1 MKKTNK
7 PNPLKVF
14 NDNKAMAYKKA
25 GGEMAAYKKSLK
37 KFQGEGDSEV
47 NMMINKPGSTGGY
60 KNSRSIFS
68 PPAGMNAAAL
78 AQEMSKSAS
87 SSRNNVDIANQQ
99 ALNARS
105 AATQGSV
112 IKPSVDR
119 IRPAYEEPRREMG
132 MINSMYPTPSKSSNT
147 VKGVVAG
154 EPAEYTYEQ
163 LKAMGIQKRGGAV
176 KTKKRK

>member
-60 KNSRSIFS
+60 QKSRSIFA
-68 PPAGMNAAAL
+68 PPAGMNIPSIAE
-78 AQEMSKSAS
+78 QMAS
-87 SSRNNVDIANQQ
+87 QSPTRNVELANQATNANQ
-99 ALNARS
+99 GLQGRAASLKKMSDLNAIQGQ
-105 AATQGSV
+105 AARASDNQFSTFNNNYPQWKMTNEGGLL
-112 IKPSVDR
+112 
-119 IRPAYEEPRREMG
+119 PA
-132 MINSMYPTPSKSSNT
+132 K
-147 VKGVVAG
+147 
-154 EPAEYTYEQ
+154 
-163 LKAMGIQKRGGAV
+163 QKRGGAV

>member
-7 PNPLKVF
+7 PNPLKFF

-25 GGEMAAYKKSLK
+25 GGEMAKYKKSLK
-37 KFQGEGDSEV
+37 RFQGEGDSEV
-47 NMMINKPGSTGGY
+47 NMMVNKPGSTGGY
-60 KNSRSIFS
+60 KKPSN
-68 PPAGMNAAAL
+68 PLAPYAGNMATL
-78 AQEMSKSAS
+78 AEQMSKSAS

-99 ALNARS
+99 ALSARS
-105 AATQGSV
+105 AAIQGSV

-119 IRPAYEEPRREMG
+119 QRVITLEPPIRESA
-132 MINSMYPTPSKSSNT
+132 MINNIYSRPSNSSNT

-154 EPAEYTYEQ
+154 EQVEYTPEQ

>member
-37 KFQGEGDSEV
+37 QFQGEGDSEV

-60 KNSRSIFS
+60 QKSRSIFA
-68 PPAGMNAAAL
+68 PPAGMNIPSIAEQMA
-78 AQEMSKSAS
+78 SKSS
-87 SSRNNVDIANQQ
+87 VNNVDLENARAAASARAAAIQGTGARNIANSISKVQ
-99 ALNARS
+99 
-105 AATQGSV
+105 SV
-112 IKPSVDR
+112 QPPMSVYD
-119 IRPAYEEPRREMG
+119 
-132 MINSMYPTPSKSSNT
+132 K
-147 VKGVVAG
+147 
-154 EPAEYTYEQ
+154 
-163 LKAMGIQKRGGAV
+163 KRGGTV

>member
-37 KFQGEGDSEV
+37 QFQGEGDSEV

-60 KNSRSIFS
+60 QKSRSIFA
-68 PPAGMNAAAL
+68 PPAGMNIPSI
-78 AQEMSKSAS
+78 AQEMAS
-87 SSRNNVDIANQQ
+87 QSPTRNVELANQAANANQ
-99 ALNARS
+99 GLQGRAASLQKMSDLNAIQGQ
-105 AATQGSV
+105 AARGIADSVARVQNTQPPLSV
-112 IKPSVDR
+112 YDK
-119 IRPAYEEPRREMG
+119 
-132 MINSMYPTPSKSSNT
+132 
-147 VKGVVAG
+147 
-154 EPAEYTYEQ
+154 
-163 LKAMGIQKRGGAV
+163 KRGGAV